1 MEIYVIYIIIQDYL
15 YDILKLFRVIFLSYC
30 VFLCRC
36 FAIHFI
42 QFCYIFGIKNFFFPV
57 QKSRISKQ
65 VYRKKCFLSLSEK
78 FNYLTTSFFS
88 LTLNQKENN

>member
-1 MEIYVIYIIIQDYL
+1 MEIYVIYIIIQDYF

-30 VFLCRC
+30 VFLYRC

-42 QFCYIFGIKNFFFPV
+42 QFYYIFGIKNFFFPV

-78 FNYLTTSFFS
+78 FN
-88 LTLNQKENN
+88 